1 MPPSRLWSLSCTKCE
16 CPKPQKACEG
26 WEEVF
31 QSPQGT
37 CGPPQPQT
45 SMCFQGPVSQSSVSH
60 KNVHLGIPA
69 SAGSPGMRLHHPPCK
84 VPGPWHPN
92 VPSLS
97 PVPSSLQP
105 TGKCLLYCN
114 GVLEPLYLCP
124 NGARCATW
132 FQDPT
137 RFTGTMVRSSCAL
150 NWVCRHSPG
159 IQIAQAAD
167 SGKNR

>member
-1 MPPSRLWSLSCTKCE
+1 MPPSRLWSLSYAKCE
-16 CPKPQKACEG
+16 CPKPQNTCESREG
-26 WEEVF
+26 VS
-31 QSPQGT
+31 QLPQGT
-37 CGPPQPQT
+37 CGSPSHRLTHASRSYQPVLCLTHECPPRDP
-45 SMCFQGPVSQSSVSH
+45 SLCWPSR
-60 KNVHLGIPA
+60 NEALP
-69 SAGSPGMRLHHPPCK
+69 PPCK

-137 RFTGTMVRSSCAL
+137 RFTGTMVRSSCAP

-159 IQIAQAAD
+159 IQIAQAANP
-167 SGKNR
+167 GKNR